1 MRLKGD
7 PFALIFERGDEATR
21 LACLALF
28 DLADTPQWNACL
40 VRLLKQQDA
49 DGAFPSQLA
58 PESWGI
64 QETVRYALLLLMVGM
79 PVKGI
84 NVSSAVQSVLRN
96 QNPDGGWCENPALEI
111 PPHMTWLSNQRS
123 ITWLTA
129 DVVELLRGVGQGEQP
144 RCQAALTWLR
154 AMQNHQGGWPS
165 VAEEATGQGDDLGD
179 PDATAQITFL
189 MGEIYGREDPA
200 FQRGKRLFERHLDA
214 CARDAQRGYWIRARD
229 GERQEIEVYTLTHL
243 LLSSL
248 VDPPR
253 RLQGGYDMSDPR
265 VRKILEALIEIQ
277 GQDSGWRPFF
287 AEESSP
293 LYTVLAV
300 KVLILSG
307 AIPREDLLD
316 VVEPYAV

>member
-1 MRLKGD
+1 MMLKRD
-7 PFALIFERGDEATR
+7 PFALIFEQGDDATR
-21 LACLALF
+21 LACLAFF
-28 DLADTPQWNACL
+28 DLADTPQWNVCL

-58 PESWGI
+58 PETWGM
-64 QETVRYALLLLMVGM
+64 QETIRHTMLLLKAGM
-79 PVKGI
+79 PATGI
-84 NVSSAVQSVLRN
+84 NVSSAVQFILRK

-129 DVVELLRGVGQGEQP
+129 DVVELLRGMEQGEQP
-144 RCQAALTWLR
+144 PCQAALTWLR

-165 VAEEATGQGDDLGD
+165 VAGEATGQEDGLGD
-179 PDATAQITFL
+179 PDATARATFL
-189 MGEIYGREDPA
+189 MGEVYDREDPA
-200 FQRGKRLFERHLDA
+200 FQRGKRLFDRHLDA
-214 CARDAQRGYWIRARD
+214 CAQDAQRGYWVPARD
-229 GERQEIEVYTLTHL
+229 GEREEIEVYNLTHL

-248 VDPPR
+248 VDAPR
-253 RLQGGYDMSDPR
+253 RLQGGYDVSDHR
-265 VRKILEALIEIQ
+265 VRNILKVLIEIQ
-277 GQDSGWRPFF
+277 GQDGGWRPFF

-300 KVLILSG
+300 KVLVLSG

-316 VVEPYAV
+316 LVEPYAT